1 MAEKTFTEALNN
13 LQNAA
18 AEIGRQATTLEDSLK
33 LFDAG
38 MKEAE
43 FCKEILD
50 KADQLFFAYIS
61 RKDILLIFNSQV
73 FTALDCSPFI

>member
-1 MAEKTFTEALNN
+1 MSDKTFTEALNN

-18 AEIGRQATTLEDSLK
+18 SEIGKQATSLEDSLK
-33 LFDAG
+33 LFENG

-50 KADQLFFAYIS
+50 RADQHITIYEKGMENA
-61 RKDILLIFNSQV
+61 
-73 FTALDCSPFI
+73 